1 MNANAKTMAR
11 SVARTKVNMR
21 VPVDALAVIDR
32 GVEVT
37 HTDRT
42 AFMVAAAVERAT
54 EALLAQT
61 SFVLPPE
68 TFDAFVAALDNPR
81 PVNAKARA
89 VMRLRPKWAD

>member
-1 MNANAKTMAR
+1 MNAIAKPTAR
-11 SVARTKVNMR
+11 SIARTKVNMR

-32 GVEVT
+32 GVEAT

-61 SFVLPPE
+61 SFMLPAE
-68 TFDAFVAALDNPR
+68 TFDAFVAALDSPR

-89 VMRLRPKWAD
+89 VMRLRSRWAD